1 MLNES
6 NHTVTAHKYKHT
18 YEMYVQVYC
27 KESET
32 QYLWAFMSVTP
43 PRQITFTH
51 KHWECWR
58 FASLPL
64 EGQTDTGPCH

>member
-1 MLNES
+1 
-6 NHTVTAHKYKHT
+6 VTAHKYKHT

-27 KESET
+27 KELET

-51 KHWECWR
+51 KH
-58 FASLPL
+58 
-64 EGQTDTGPCH
+64 